1 MAALTAVQRLL
12 VQGVKSLAEYVPV
25 LAGGVAN
32 AFQIP
37 ALDANG
43 LLPVTMMPTGI
54 GPDTEQMPA
63 SEALSAGALVN
74 VYANGGVATAR
85 NADGSTTGKQADGF
99 VLAAVAAGG
108 TATVFLS
115 GLNTALAGLT
125 PGLGFLSD
133 TAVGAVA
140 AAGAT
145 AAGHTFQQVGVVTQ
159 AGHLQFDPQV
169 PVTRA

>member
-12 VQGVKSLAEYVPV
+12 AQGVKSLVEYVPV
-25 LAGGVAN
+25 IVGGVAN
-32 AFQIP
+32 AFQVP
-37 ALDANG
+37 ALNAAGQLD
-43 LLPVTMMPTGI
+43 VTMMPTGV
-54 GPDTEQMPA
+54 GPDTEQMVA

-74 VYANGGVATAR
+74 VYANSGAPNAR

-108 TATVFLS
+108 QATVYLS
-115 GLNTALAGLT
+115 GLNTAVSGLT
-125 PGLGFLSD
+125 PGLAFLSD
-133 TAVGAVA
+133 TALGGVA

-145 AAGHTFQQVGVVTQ
+145 AAGRTFQQVGVVTQ
-159 AGHLQFDPQV
+159 AGHLQFAPQV